1 MTCEL
6 QLNKAVIKDYHKC
19 SLEREKEARGATIG
33 MTLSLL
39 RICDLQVM
47 IWGRWQSPGFS
58 QLPQTEVL
66 HLGSNAN

>member
-6 QLNKAVIKDYHKC
+6 QLNKAVIKDYHKR

-39 RICDLQVM
+39 PGHDLGQMAESWLLPVASD
-47 IWGRWQSPGFS
+47 RSPAS
-58 QLPQTEVL
+58 WKQC
-66 HLGSNAN
+66 